1 MSEAALPLEELRGVD
16 KIWHF
21 EQTALFRGLPTADLT
36 LIANVCSD
44 RIYARDEVILDPG
57 DPADAIFIV
66 NRGCVRLSLLNGM
79 GREKIVSLLQT
90 GGVFGEEILG
100 SEPTG
105 QIQAVAHV
113 ESWVSILSR
122 AQFLKLVSQRPILA
136 LNWIA
141 IITGKLVESR
151 EDIRSLSFLDTETR
165 VAQLLIE
172 LSRLHGKWI
181 ATSKRMIKL
190 KIDLSHEQLA
200 KLIGGNRPHISTI
213 MSKFKKKGWIGYQGR
228 RLLIDP
234 EGLSQAAQPA

>member
-21 EQTALFRGLPTADLT
+21 EQTALFRGLPTTDLT

-57 DPADAIFIV
+57 DPANAIFIV

-100 SEPTG
+100 SESTG

-113 ESWVSILSR
+113 ESWVSILSK

-136 LNWIA
+136 LNWIE
-141 IITGKLVESR
+141 IITGKLLESR